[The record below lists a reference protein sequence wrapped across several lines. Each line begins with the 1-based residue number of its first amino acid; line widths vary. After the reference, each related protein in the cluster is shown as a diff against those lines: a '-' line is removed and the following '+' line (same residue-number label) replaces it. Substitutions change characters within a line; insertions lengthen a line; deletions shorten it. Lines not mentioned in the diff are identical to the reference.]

1 VFVEQANKF
10 SCVDMDIHLQMPE
23 KKDFYSPYSEVNYD
37 ASDGH
42 LFYEGQAP
50 KGGLLYMAP
59 IGQHSSNVVLFEVKS
74 EQ

>member
-1 VFVEQANKF
+1 
-10 SCVDMDIHLQMPE
+10 MPE